1 MIMQAGETEIEVLL
15 DLAHSAAISAQFA
28 TLAGLA
34 PQLEQALAR
43 FDPQRDAALLDRV
56 RRKAARNAAC
66 LLAAG
71 RGVRAAVRRIE
82 EVRRAASGL
91 VTYDGRGKR
100 AVSGSTGTL
109 SQRF

>member
-1 MIMQAGETEIEVLL
+1 MQASETEIEVLL
-15 DLAHSAAISAQFA
+15 DLAHGAVAGARFAA
-28 TLAGLA
+28 LAALA

-82 EVRRAASGL
+82 EVRRAATGL

-100 AVSGSTGTL
+100 AVSGSSGTL